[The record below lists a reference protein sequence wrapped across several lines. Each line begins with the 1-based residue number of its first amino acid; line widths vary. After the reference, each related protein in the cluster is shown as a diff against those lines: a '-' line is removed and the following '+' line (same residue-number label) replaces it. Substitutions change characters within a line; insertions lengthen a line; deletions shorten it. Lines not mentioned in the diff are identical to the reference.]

1 MTMFHGLGMFILGM
15 SCLLFATFVAYFVIN
30 KIVLRKD
37 NNESKKKIR

>member
-1 MTMFHGLGMFILGM
+1 MTIAYGLGMFIFGI

-37 NNESKKKIR
+37 NNESKKKIH